1 MNSACPFSQKPLVQ
15 IVSLALVAL
24 AASAQ
29 PSWAQSVDLG
39 TVGGS
44 SGAGA
49 ATTTTITAARG
60 TAASVAPSQ
69 ANLSATQP
77 QSIISRSYIEEST
90 PPTGNFN
97 TILSIAPSVASTPA
111 FNGPG
116 LSDQKMSLRGFQDG
130 EYNVT
135 FDGIP
140 FGDSNGPTHHSTS
153 YFPAAVIGGMVIERG
168 PGNASNIGYSTYGG
182 SVNIF
187 SKAPSQ
193 TEGTSVFGSI
203 GTWGTQLE
211 GVSYESGRLKGSDAT
226 LQISAQHMQS
236 NGYLTGAGIN
246 QNNLTVKYQRPV
258 GDSSLLTLF
267 ASPQAVTT
275 YNPDNVSGVTMA
287 QAVAFGKN
295 YYMNNNPKSQ
305 EYAGYAPQNKTTDTE
320 YVRLQSDWGNGWQ
333 TDNNSYTYAY
343 TNNTLAAQN
352 PVAYGV
358 GTTAENLTFAN
369 NAKVNVTLPNGDV
382 PGYLKLN
389 EYRVYGDVFKA
400 TQKIGSDLLR
410 VGVWWEFSRT
420 ERHNLEA
427 DITGNSPTVLPGYT
441 TGQPAGVVT
450 SSNFAQ
456 QYSHWHQYQPFIEYE
471 WAAAPGMTVTPG
483 YKLMYYGMDLGSA
496 SNQKVLAPQYYAY
509 KYNASLPFL
518 TVNQRLDAQNSVYAQ
533 YATGMELPP
542 TFGIGSTTGGAPAP
556 QTTTNYQFGA
566 VHKSD
571 KLTMDA
577 DLYYIDMNNMQFN
590 TGTNANPNWINVG
603 GGIYKG
609 LEGEATYMVADGW
622 AAYGNFGLNN
632 GAYKNSNAAVGQPT
646 GVIPNV
652 PNITTGAGALYNL
665 GPWNAS
671 LLFKRIGNQFN
682 SKIGGTLPYIDNTD
696 LNISYKFSNVSALG
710 AKNYK
715 LQFSI
720 FNLTNRQNLIAA
732 SGPLN
737 SASTQYQWQAPRS
750 FMLSGKADF

>member
-1 MNSACPFSQKPLVQ
+1 
-15 IVSLALVAL
+15 
-24 AASAQ
+24 
-29 PSWAQSVDLG
+29 
-39 TVGGS
+39 
-44 SGAGA
+44 
-49 ATTTTITAARG
+49 
-60 TAASVAPSQ
+60 
-69 ANLSATQP
+69 
-77 QSIISRSYIEEST
+77 
-90 PPTGNFN
+90 
-97 TILSIAPSVASTPA
+97 
-111 FNGPG
+111 
-116 LSDQKMSLRGFQDG
+116 MSLRGFQDG

-140 FGDSNGPTHHSTS
+140 FGDTNGPTHHSTA

-168 PGNASNIGYSTYGG
+168 PGNASNIGLATYGG
-182 SVNIF
+182 TVNIF

-236 NGYLTGAGIN
+236 NGFLTGAGIN

-267 ASPQAVTT
+267 AAPQAVTT
-275 YNPDNVSGVTMA
+275 YNPDSSKYKGITLA
-287 QAVAFGKN
+287 QAAALGKN
-295 YYMNNNPKSQ
+295 FFMNSDPNS
-305 EYAGYAPQNKTTDTE
+305 EAYAGYAPQNKTTDME

-343 TNNTLAAQN
+343 TNNTLASDN
-352 PVAYGV
+352 PSAFGV
-358 GTTAENLTFAN
+358 GTSPEIKTFTN
-369 NAKVNVTLPNGDV
+369 NAGAKVTLPNGDI

-389 EYRVYGDVFKA
+389 EFRVYGDVFKA

-420 ERHNLEA
+420 ERHNFEA
-427 DITGNSPTVLPGYT
+427 DITGNPVVLSGSPSTQPLGVT
-441 TGQPAGVVT
+441 TSG
-450 SSNFAQ
+450 NFAQ

-496 SNQKVLAPQYYAY
+496 SNQNVLVPQYYAY

-518 TVNQRLDAQNSVYAQ
+518 TVNQKLDAENSLYAQ
-533 YATGMELPP
+533 YATGMEIPP
-542 TFGIGSTTGGAPAP
+542 SFGIGSTTGSVSAP
-556 QTTTNYQFGA
+556 QTTTNYQVGA

-577 DLYYIDMNNMQFN
+577 DLYYIDMNNMQYN
-590 TGTNANPNWINVG
+590 NGTSANPNWINVG

-622 AAYGNFGLNN
+622 AAYGNFGLNS
-632 GAYKNSNAAVGQPT
+632 AQYKASNAGTGQPT
-646 GVIPNV
+646 GQIPNA
-652 PNITTGAGALYNL
+652 PTITTGAGALYNL
-665 GPWNAS
+665 GPWSAS
-671 LLFKRIGNQFN
+671 LLFKRIGNQYN
-682 SKIGGTLPYIDNTD
+682 TKIGGTLPYIDNTD

-715 LQFSI
+715 LQFSV
-720 FNLTNRQNLIAA
+720 FNLNNRQNVIAA
-732 SGPLN
+732 SGPFN